1 MDPFVILP
9 QEKARYVEQFNSLKP
24 AGGFVSGDQ
33 AKGFLL
39 QSQLP
44 PVILGHI
51 WELADI
57 NSDGKLDFTEFSIAC
72 KLINAKLRGFD
83 IPKVLPPNLRNSAS
97 SGLTT
102 SSAGTPPATMMG
114 VPLAPLGMTPA
125 VVIQPLPMAA
135 VKPPSTVVAP
145 HPTNQPLV
153 QPTIQPMIQ
162 PMAQPMVQ
170 PMIQTVMQP
179 TMQPTM
185 QPMIQPMMQ
194 PMMQPMIQPM
204 MQPMIQPIVPANLP
218 LLGAGSPV
226 GLPLMANNMPGNA
239 GIVSPPSA
247 AAAPAVASG
256 FPGSSFSFDGS
267 KPNTPDSTKPVARA
281 PSIASRESS
290 VEWTVPHSS
299 KLKYAQVFNSHDRGK
314 TGFLTGVQAR
324 GILVQTQLPQPLLA
338 RVWGLSDIDM
348 DGRLSCDE
356 FVLAMHLCD
365 CVRAGD
371 RLPDVLPHDL
381 VPPSFRRPSLP
392 AVTGSVVSPK
402 GSSTPES
409 LAQAFA
415 GTPPPPSDDGKV
427 TSPVSFEDK
436 RKENFDK
443 GQAELDKRRKAL
455 AEQQRREQEE
465 RQRKER
471 EEYERKEKLRLEQ
484 ERRQQAEL
492 EKKLAKQRELEMEK
506 EEQRRKMLEQR
517 EAARKEMERQ
527 RQLEWQKQ
535 RLQELLQQKQKEQE
549 KVALLRANHQRLQTE
564 LSVLDDRVME
574 LSSKII
580 ETRTGVAE
588 TKNTI
593 DGMRTTRDTQMQQLS
608 ALKTQLREQNQRLL
622 TVSQEKVRLEAK
634 NRMNAATTPNAGDA
648 DLIQNTTA
656 RQIALNQSK
665 EKLEL
670 LTEEL
675 NKKIEDSENN
685 NAQLS
690 ALRKE
695 MSILARTC
703 QETHKAYL
711 KKREEVLL
719 LRATGG
725 KQQSW
730 GNDSWS
736 DSTNSWPVSTGATPA
751 AVEVSSNAAVTRY
764 RALYEFVA
772 RNGDEISFQPGDI
785 IMVTESLSNE
795 PGWLSGE
802 VRGHVGWFP
811 EAYVEKM
818 DQGGWPDTGSSTG
831 GSNVDSPITGAKRHP
846 LEGIQELPENVSDNG
861 SIADAGASVSAA
873 IEASHSA
880 FMPVGTRVPDE
891 SSSPIRG
898 QGEIVDNLKAEA
910 IYVWQGKKDNHL
922 SFNKGDV
929 ILVREQQDL
938 WWFGQCNG
946 RSGWFPK
953 SFVSLFHT
961 DATPQ
966 SPKSIVFAQN
976 SKEDNFYVAMYP
988 YESNEP
994 GDLSF
999 VAGEMVAIIKK
1010 DGDWWTGTIGARTGV
1025 FPSNYVQKAELQYE
1039 AAADSEVEAA
1049 SAAADAAAAA
1059 AVAKT
1064 VSPAVKATGQQDSKR
1079 PNTAPIDSEF
1089 EASLPGV
1096 PRAASAASSGAPSP
1110 SNMGRGSKK
1119 PEIATVIAP
1128 YSATSSEQLSLQ
1140 RGQLIMIRKKSASG
1154 WWEGE
1159 LQAKG
1164 RKRQLGWFP
1173 ASYVKVLSSSGGSSR
1188 TTPVPT
1194 EMDDEMPP
1202 IVPTQ
1207 TAITAAFEVNNTPT
1221 LDQVVALFPYTAQ
1234 NEDELSFLQGDVLI
1248 ILDREDP
1255 AWWRGEL
1262 KGQTGLFPSN
1272 YVEVMGSLAASAAL
1286 GAAAS
1291 SASASVAS
1299 TTTTQWTTSRLTDTA
1314 AFSQLSPTEQKR
1326 QIVIQE
1332 LISTEE
1338 TYMEDM
1344 SIVSEVFQKPMIE
1357 SGVVK
1362 LEDVD
1367 TIFVNWKDIIACNN
1381 TFLRALRIR
1390 KKMSP
1395 EGIIQAVGDILID
1408 CLPHMSPYI
1417 RFCSRQLNAAALI
1430 QRRHEG
1436 VPEFRAL
1443 LKKCQ
1448 LHPKV
1453 KGMPLTSYLLKPMQ
1467 RITKYPLL
1475 IKKILESTDVSH
1487 PDRLLLDEALVKA
1500 EELCNQVNEGVR
1512 EQENSDRLEWLQRR
1526 VHIEGLDERL
1536 VFNSVTN
1543 MLGPRKLIHFGPLKK
1558 VKSNKEL
1565 LAFVF
1570 NDFLLFTTISK
1581 PLASIN
1587 LQFLFDKKSSVTLR
1601 MYRKPIFL
1609 REMTVVQGDNQSTD
1623 SGTEHES
1630 VPTRFTIQ
1638 DTECKL
1644 LVTCTSSAD
1653 RILWLRKLEEARK
1666 HCLLTERAV
1675 LQRQRS
1681 IRQRPPVGKLRVV
1694 VAEGLALA
1702 ARGNPKGKSDTFCE
1716 VYLGSQEHRTKVV
1729 PKSLNPKWNASMQ
1742 FLVKDLQ
1749 QDVLCITV
1757 LDRDYFSPNEFLG
1770 RTEVRIADVLQDSKI
1785 YRGPLIKRLPLHEVE
1800 CGEIVLKLD
1809 LQLFNRR

>member
-1 MDPFVILP
+1 
-9 QEKARYVEQFNSLKP
+9 
-24 AGGFVSGDQ
+24 
-33 AKGFLL
+33 
-39 QSQLP
+39 
-44 PVILGHI
+44 
-51 WELADI
+51 
-57 NSDGKLDFTEFSIAC
+57 
-72 KLINAKLRGFD
+72 
-83 IPKVLPPNLRNSAS
+83 
-97 SGLTT
+97 
-102 SSAGTPPATMMG
+102 
-114 VPLAPLGMTPA
+114 
-125 VVIQPLPMAA
+125 
-135 VKPPSTVVAP
+135 
-145 HPTNQPLV
+145 
-153 QPTIQPMIQ
+153 
-162 PMAQPMVQ
+162 
-170 PMIQTVMQP
+170 
-179 TMQPTM
+179 
-185 QPMIQPMMQ
+185 
-194 PMMQPMIQPM
+194 
-204 MQPMIQPIVPANLP
+204 
-218 LLGAGSPV
+218 
-226 GLPLMANNMPGNA
+226 
-239 GIVSPPSA
+239 
-247 AAAPAVASG
+247 
-256 FPGSSFSFDGS
+256 
-267 KPNTPDSTKPVARA
+267 
-281 PSIASRESS
+281 
-290 VEWTVPHSS
+290 
-299 KLKYAQVFNSHDRGK
+299 
-314 TGFLTGVQAR
+314 
-324 GILVQTQLPQPLLA
+324 
-338 RVWGLSDIDM
+338 
-348 DGRLSCDE
+348 
-356 FVLAMHLCD
+356 
-365 CVRAGD
+365 
-371 RLPDVLPHDL
+371 
-381 VPPSFRRPSLP
+381 
-392 AVTGSVVSPK
+392 
-402 GSSTPES
+402 
-409 LAQAFA
+409 
-415 GTPPPPSDDGKV
+415 
-427 TSPVSFEDK
+427 
-436 RKENFDK
+436 
-443 GQAELDKRRKAL
+443 
-455 AEQQRREQEE
+455 
-465 RQRKER
+465 
-471 EEYERKEKLRLEQ
+471 
-484 ERRQQAEL
+484 
-492 EKKLAKQRELEMEK
+492 
-506 EEQRRKMLEQR
+506 
-517 EAARKEMERQ
+517 MERQ

-535 RLQELLQQKQKEQE
+535 RLQELLQQRQKEQE

-608 ALKTQLREQNQRLL
+608 ALKTQLRDQNQRLL
-622 TVSQEKVRLEAK
+622 SVSQEKVRLEAK
-634 NRMNAATTPNAGDA
+634 NRINAATTPNAVDA
-648 DLIQNTTA
+648 ELTQNTTA

-665 EKLEL
+665 EKLQL

-675 NKKIEDSENN
+675 NKKLEDSENN

-690 ALRKE
+690 TLRTE

-730 GNDSWS
+730 SNDSWS
-736 DSTNSWPVSTGATPA
+736 DSANSWPVSTGATPA
-751 AVEVSSNAAVTRY
+751 AVDVSSNSGLTRY

-818 DQGGWPDTGSSTG
+818 DQAGWPDTGSSTA

-880 FMPVGTRVPDE
+880 FMPVGTRVSED

-961 DATPQ
+961 DAAPL
-966 SPKSIVFAQN
+966 SPKSIVSTQN
-976 SKEDNFYVAMYP
+976 TKEDNYYVAMYP

-999 VAGEMVAIIKK
+999 VAGEMVTIIKK

-1059 AVAKT
+1059 AVAAAAAAVAKT
-1064 VSPAVKATGQQDSKR
+1064 VTPNVKAATSQLDSKR

-1089 EASLPGV
+1089 EASLPGI

-1188 TTPVPT
+1188 TTPVPA
-1194 EMDDEMPP
+1194 EMDDEMPQMP
-1202 IVPTQ
+1202 PTVPTQ

-1299 TTTTQWTTSRLTDTA
+1299 TATS
-1314 AFSQLSPTEQKR
+1314 Q
-1326 QIVIQE
+1326 
-1332 LISTEE
+1332 
-1338 TYMEDM
+1338 
-1344 SIVSEVFQKPMIE
+1344 
-1357 SGVVK
+1357 
-1362 LEDVD
+1362 
-1367 TIFVNWKDIIACNN
+1367 
-1381 TFLRALRIR
+1381 
-1390 KKMSP
+1390 
-1395 EGIIQAVGDILID
+1395 
-1408 CLPHMSPYI
+1408 
-1417 RFCSRQLNAAALI
+1417 
-1430 QRRHEG
+1430 
-1436 VPEFRAL
+1436 
-1443 LKKCQ
+1443 
-1448 LHPKV
+1448 
-1453 KGMPLTSYLLKPMQ
+1453 
-1467 RITKYPLL
+1467 
-1475 IKKILESTDVSH
+1475 
-1487 PDRLLLDEALVKA
+1487 
-1500 EELCNQVNEGVR
+1500 
-1512 EQENSDRLEWLQRR
+1512 
-1526 VHIEGLDERL
+1526 
-1536 VFNSVTN
+1536 
-1543 MLGPRKLIHFGPLKK
+1543 
-1558 VKSNKEL
+1558 
-1565 LAFVF
+1565 
-1570 NDFLLFTTISK
+1570 
-1581 PLASIN
+1581 
-1587 LQFLFDKKSSVTLR
+1587 
-1601 MYRKPIFL
+1601 
-1609 REMTVVQGDNQSTD
+1609 
-1623 SGTEHES
+1623 
-1630 VPTRFTIQ
+1630 
-1638 DTECKL
+1638 
-1644 LVTCTSSAD
+1644 
-1653 RILWLRKLEEARK
+1653 
-1666 HCLLTERAV
+1666 
-1675 LQRQRS
+1675 
-1681 IRQRPPVGKLRVV
+1681 
-1694 VAEGLALA
+1694 
-1702 ARGNPKGKSDTFCE
+1702 
-1716 VYLGSQEHRTKVV
+1716 
-1729 PKSLNPKWNASMQ
+1729 
-1742 FLVKDLQ
+1742 
-1749 QDVLCITV
+1749 
-1757 LDRDYFSPNEFLG
+1757 
-1770 RTEVRIADVLQDSKI
+1770 
-1785 YRGPLIKRLPLHEVE
+1785 
-1800 CGEIVLKLD
+1800 
-1809 LQLFNRR
+1809 